1 MSQDDQYPERGYNTE
16 DVAALGATDPPPKRS
31 FVRRHWGKLL
41 LALIIVVPAAG
52 LALWTAIAF
61 AYTYSEGERT
71 GYIQKFSQKGWLCKT
86 YEGEIAMVN
95 MPGQIA
101 NTFQFTVRDDSI
113 AAAINK
119 AQGQR
124 VALTYKQHV
133 GLPTSCF
140 GETDYFVDG
149 VRVIGP

>member
-16 DVAALGATDPPPKRS
+16 DVAALKDTSPPKRS
-31 FVRRHWGKLL
+31 FVRRHWGKVMI
-41 LALIIVVPAAG
+41 AAIIGIPAVG
-52 LALWTAIAF
+52 LTLWTVIAL
-61 AYTYSEGERT
+61 AYTYSSGDRT
-71 GYIQKFSQKGWLCKT
+71 GYVQKFAEKGWLCKT

-95 MPGQIA
+95 LPGQIA

-113 AAAINK
+113 VDLINK

-124 VALTYKQHV
+124 VVLTYDQHK
-133 GLPTSCF
+133 GIPTSCF
-140 GETDYFVDG
+140 GDTEYFVNG

>member
-1 MSQDDQYPERGYNTE
+1 MSQDDQYPERGYNTK
-16 DVAALGATDPPPKRS
+16 DVAAMKDTGPPPRS

-41 LALIIVVPAAG
+41 IAAVVAIPALG
-52 LALWTAIAF
+52 LTLWTVIAM
-61 AYTYSEGERT
+61 AYTYSSGDRT
-71 GYIQKFSQKGWLCKT
+71 GYIQKFSEKGWLCKT

-95 MPGQIA
+95 LPGQIA

-113 AAAINK
+113 AKLINK

-124 VALTYKQHV
+124 VALTYEQHK

-140 GETDYFVDG
+140 GETDYFVNG